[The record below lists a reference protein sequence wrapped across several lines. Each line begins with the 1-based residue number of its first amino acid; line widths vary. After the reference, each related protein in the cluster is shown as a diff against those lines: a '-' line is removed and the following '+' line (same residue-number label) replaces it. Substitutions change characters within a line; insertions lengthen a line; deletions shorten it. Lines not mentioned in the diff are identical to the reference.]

1 MKLIILAAG
10 MGNRLSPATENTP
23 KSLLK
28 IDGEKTLLDKQ
39 LESAKYCGIK
49 EVCIVTGFQNKKIE
63 EKVKDRVDLG
73 LNISIIYNPFFKS
86 HNNLVSLWLSTHFM
100 DENFIMLN
108 GDNIFNPSI
117 LANLIKKAQY
127 LENGLLVAINK
138 KSLYDE
144 DDTKIILN
152 KENRIIK
159 ISKEIDYNCISA
171 EWIGM
176 CAICGNFIKKF
187 VDKINQIIQIPKL
200 LDGSPHYLS
209 VFQGLIDDGENLETI
224 EIEPNTWG
232 EIDFLTDLEYV
243 RQYITRFNI
252 Q

>member
-10 MGNRLSPATENTP
+10 VGNRLSPATQNTP
-23 KSLLK
+23 KSLLT

-39 LESAKYCGIK
+39 LEAAKYCGIK
-49 EVCIVTGFQNKKIE
+49 DICIITGFQTEKIE
-63 EKVKDRVDLG
+63 DKIKTRADLG

-86 HNNLVSLWLSTHFM
+86 HNNLVSLWTSTCFM

-108 GDNIFNPSI
+108 GDNIFKPNV
-117 LANLIKKAQY
+117 LANLINKAKE

-138 KSLYDE
+138 KSIYDE

-152 KENRIIK
+152 KENQIVK
-159 ISKEIDYNCISA
+159 ISKEIDYNNISA
-171 EWIGM
+171 EWIGI
-176 CAICGNFIKKF
+176 CAVCGNFIKEF
-187 VDKINQIIQIPKL
+187 VDKINDLVRTPEL
-200 LDGSPHYLS
+200 LEGSPHYLS
-209 VFQGLIDDGENLETI
+209 VFQGLIEDGKILKTI

-252 Q
+252 